1 MRASSYY
8 KGIGYWKLYQ
18 ANFSSYI
25 KTNHEDMCKEAVLMR
40 LLN

>member
-18 ANFSSYI
+18 VNFSSYI
-25 KTNHEDMCKEAVLMR
+25 KTNHEDMCQEAVLMR